1 MPLLEEI
8 GIILGGIG
16 DFAHQSRARGYEKK
30 QEEFAKQIQSILS
43 MSDPEQK
50 EQAMRAF
57 IGQHGGELSPSE
69 TNELKNAAS
78 QPNTLDAFVN
88 TAMSQLE
95 TMRSSAPNPRS
106 YGYLPGATG
115 NTGRGGKT
123 WHPDNVNPMEG
134 RQFQTGLKDV
144 YGMMGSKVYDAAETV
159 AGNTMQ
165 EALLNF
171 KTEVENN
178 KNWKSSVVSTVDQVF
193 SDDYLSSYLPEGLT
207 KEEILSQLDNGNAVG
222 LYYLSKASDQSFA
235 VGMNLK
241 ATKDPRAKEMRDI
254 KRQESFEDWDKRRKI
269 SLDDRIMMSKK
280 SGKGSTKET
289 SLMTFNVQKGRATVL
304 KNLEDINTSI
314 GTFSESV
321 DGVLSN
327 YNMSINDRSSVEA
340 PLTDAALATDMY
352 YVLRNS
358 NDENYATDKAKYI
371 QRYAETYEI
380 PYAVAEDH
388 VDIVEDKYSQIPPD
402 EFTQVA
408 TGILSIQM
416 AKRQGLEEVESFTLA
431 ATQTALNPS
440 NTNMSVNVPEIG
452 MARQKVAEEK
462 QAILDGTK
470 PKGNTDYKN
479 AIDNLATVTTGIDN
493 EWLKATLHMNQDTP
507 FPTPPTTGGGFWE
520 DVKGGATAGMFGNV
534 TPPPSVETD
543 TKNASLI
550 STLSI
555 SSTLMPRVQRLATTI
570 GNKDGK
576 FSETEIALLISDPSI
591 VAIAETVIPGWSKL
605 TEEERR
611 AILSGQT
618 GSKGEKKK

>member
-106 YGYLPGATG
+106 YGYLPGASG

-178 KNWKSSVVSTVDQVF
+178 KNWKSSVVRTVDQVF

-235 VGMNLK
+235 VGMKNK
-241 ATKDPRAKEMRDI
+241 SFKDPRTKEMRDI

-269 SLDDRIMMSKK
+269 SLADRIMMNKK
-280 SGKGSTKET
+280 SGSSGKGSTFKIQE
-289 SLMTFNVQKGRATVL
+289 GRAKVL

-314 GTFSESV
+314 GTFSKSV

-340 PLTDAALATDMY
+340 PITDAQLATDMY

-358 NDENYATDKAKYI
+358 NAENYATDKAKYI
-371 QRYAETYEI
+371 QRYADTYGI
-380 PYAVAEDH
+380 SYAEAEDH

-402 EFTQVA
+402 EFTQIS
-408 TGILSIQM
+408 TGITAIKM
-416 AKRQGLEEVESFTLA
+416 AQRQGLEEVEVFTSLA
-431 ATQTALNPS
+431 TGTALNPS
-440 NTNMSVNVPEIG
+440 DTNASVTVTEIG

-470 PKGNTDYKN
+470 PEGNPDYKN
-479 AIDNLATVTTGIDN
+479 AIDNLATVTTGIDK
-493 EWLKATLHMNQDTP
+493 EWLKANLYMNHDTP
-507 FPTPPTTGGGFWE
+507 FPTPPTTGEGSGFWE
-520 DVKGGATAGMFGNV
+520 NVKGGATAGMFGKIA
-534 TPPPSVETD
+534 PPPSVETD

-550 STLSI
+550 ST
-555 SSTLMPRVQRLATTI
+555 MPGVQRLANTI

-576 FSETEIALLISDPSI
+576 FSETEIALLISDPGI
-591 VAIAETVIPGWSKL
+591 VAIAETVIPGWAKL
-605 TEEERR
+605 TEEQRR

-618 GSKGEKKK
+618 GSKGE